1 MTKRAKPTKAPQAA
15 YNQEFRDTAIKL
27 ALAGNKSTAEVARE
41 LGLPEWK
48 LYAWV
53 QSWRKANGKSAGNT
67 KVVGNGSSRSPAEE
81 ELRKLQKRNKELEQ
95 EVEILKKAAAYFAK
109 SLL

>member
-1 MTKRAKPTKAPQAA
+1 MKKTTKPAKTQKTA
-15 YNQEFRDTAIKL
+15 YNEEFRDTAIKL

-41 LGLPEWK
+41 LDLPVWK

-53 QSWRKANGKSAGNT
+53 QTWRKKNPGTAINGKGSADD
-67 KVVGNGSSRSPAEE
+67 

-109 SLL
+109 TLL

>member
-1 MTKRAKPTKAPQAA
+1 MSKKIKSKTPQTA

-27 ALAGNKSTAEVARE
+27 ALAGNKSIGEVARD

-48 LYAWV
+48 LYGWV
-53 QSWRKANGKSAGNT
+53 QAWKKKGGATATNGKESGDD
-67 KVVGNGSSRSPAEE
+67 

-109 SLL
+109 TLL

>member
-1 MTKRAKPTKAPQAA
+1 MTKRTKPTKVPQSA
-15 YNQEFRDTAIKL
+15 YNQEFRDTAIQL
-27 ALAGNKSTAEVARE
+27 ALAGNKSIAEVARE

-53 QSWRKANGKSAGNT
+53 QSWRKANSKDAGNNR
-67 KVVGNGSSRSPAEE
+67 VAGNHKGAAEE
-81 ELRKLQKRNKELEQ
+81 ELRKLQKRNKELEM
-95 EVEILKKAAAYFAK
+95 ENEILKKAAAYFAK

>member
-1 MTKRAKPTKAPQAA
+1 MTKKKPSKTA
-15 YNQEFRDTAIKL
+15 YTEEFRETAIKL
-27 ALAGNKSTAEVARE
+27 ALEGNKATAEVARE

-48 LYAWV
+48 LYGWV
-53 QSWRKANGKSAGNT
+53 QSWKKKNSKASITSKDASG
-67 KVVGNGSSRSPAEE
+67 E

-109 SLL
+109 TLL

>member
-1 MTKRAKPTKAPQAA
+1 MKKTTKSKGPKTA
-15 YNQEFRDTAIKL
+15 YSQEFRDTAVKL

-41 LGLPEWK
+41 LELPEWK

-53 QSWRKANGKSAGNT
+53 QSWKKKHSGSASNGVSSADD
-67 KVVGNGSSRSPAEE
+67 

-109 SLL
+109 TLL

>member
-1 MTKRAKPTKAPQAA
+1 MTKSIKQNRASQSA

-27 ALAGNKSTAEVARE
+27 ALAGNKSTADVARE

-48 LYAWV
+48 LYGWV
-53 QSWRKANGKSAGNT
+53 QSWKRKNGKSDANEPSKGT
-67 KVVGNGSSRSPAEE
+67 AEE
-81 ELRKLQKRNKELEQ
+81 ELRKLQKRNRELEV

-109 SLL
+109 TLL